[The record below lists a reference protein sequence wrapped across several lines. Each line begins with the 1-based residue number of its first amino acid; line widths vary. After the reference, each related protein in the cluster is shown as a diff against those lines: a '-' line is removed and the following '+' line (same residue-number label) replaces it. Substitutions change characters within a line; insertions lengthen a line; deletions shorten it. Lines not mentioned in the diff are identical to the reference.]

1 MNLFK
6 PHIEQAKPYKGGST
20 REESST
26 KGGSIK
32 EHSIK
37 ERGSAGAATG
47 VGPRTI
53 YKLSSNENLL
63 GPSPKAIL
71 AIQNNLHSLNEYRY
85 ENDKVFCETL
95 SDFFGRAP
103 GAAEHRPGATQHRPE
118 ATQFIT
124 ANSGMELLDLICR
137 GFLEP
142 GAECILSTP
151 TFLAYKSFAGIE
163 GARVVDVPLKDAG
176 FADAPPKDTDFALDV
191 EGILAAVNERTRILF
206 IANPN
211 NPTGSFFS
219 KQSIDRL
226 IGQLPPHV
234 VVIYDEV
241 YYHYVD
247 KPDYARAID
256 YIEQGKNI
264 IGIHSFS
271 KAYGLA
277 GIRLGYAFSTP
288 EIAGYL
294 HKLRRP
300 FMINTL
306 SMEAGIAALGD
317 REHIRRTVNNVITEK
332 EWLYKQLKEQG
343 IAYWESQANFILFR
357 SPYAN
362 EAFVRDMLEQGI
374 MVRSGEVFGAP
385 GCCRVTIGDREANR
399 AFGLAL
405 EEIMAL
411 GTHDRELRL

>member
-1 MNLFK
+1 MNFFK

-20 REESST
+20 REGNVT
-26 KGGSIK
+26 
-32 EHSIK
+32 
-37 ERGSAGAATG
+37 AGKT
-47 VGPRTI
+47 V

-63 GPSPKAIL
+63 GPSPKALL

-85 ENDKVFCETL
+85 ENDRVFCEAL
-95 SDFFGRAP
+95 SDFWDRRLAP
-103 GAAEHRPGATQHRPE
+103 D
-118 ATQFIT
+118 QFIT

-151 TFLAYKSFAGIE
+151 TFLAYKSFAGVE
-163 GARVVDVPLKDAG
+163 GARVVDVPLKG
-176 FADAPPKDTDFALDV
+176 EDFALDV
-191 EGILAAVNERTRILF
+191 EGILDAVNERTRILF

-219 KQSIDRL
+219 RQSIDSL
-226 IGQLPPHV
+226 IGQLPPQV

-247 KPDYARAID
+247 QPDYPRALD
-256 YIEQGKNI
+256 YISQGKNV

-288 EIAGYL
+288 SIAGYL
-294 HKLRRP
+294 HNLRRP

-317 REHIRRTVNNVITEK
+317 REHIQRTVDNVRTEK
-332 EWLYKQLKEQG
+332 EGLYRQLKGQG

-362 EAFVRDMLEQGI
+362 DAFVRDMLEQGI
-374 MVRSGEVFGAP
+374 MVRSGEVFGAA
-385 GCCRVTIGDREANR
+385 GCCRVTIGDKEANR
-399 AFGLAL
+399 AFGRAL
-405 EEIMAL
+405 E
-411 GTHDRELRL
+411 GVLRSASIA

>member
-1 MNLFK
+1 MNFFK

-20 REESST
+20 RE
-26 KGGSIK
+26 GSN
-32 EHSIK
+32 
-37 ERGSAGAATG
+37 A
-47 VGPRTI
+47 V

-63 GPSPKAIL
+63 GPSPKALL

-85 ENDKVFCETL
+85 ENDRVFCEAL
-95 SDFFGRAP
+95 SDFWDQAADAPGKDPAAP
-103 GAAEHRPGATQHRPE
+103 GARHLAPD
-118 ATQFIT
+118 QFIT

-151 TFLAYKSFAGIE
+151 TFLAYKSFAGME
-163 GARVVDVPLKDAG
+163 GARVVDVPLKG
-176 FADAPPKDTDFALDV
+176 EDFALDV
-191 EGILAAVNERTRILF
+191 EGILEAVNERTRILF

-219 KQSIDRL
+219 RQSIDSL
-226 IGQLPPHV
+226 IGKLPVQV

-247 KPDYARAID
+247 KTDYPRALD
-256 YIEQGKNI
+256 YISQGKNV

-288 EIAGYL
+288 AIAGYL
-294 HKLRRP
+294 HNLRRP

-317 REHIRRTVNNVITEK
+317 REHIQRTIDNVRTER
-332 EWLYKQLKEQG
+332 EVMYRHLKEQG

-362 EAFVRDMLEQGI
+362 DAFVRDMLDQGI
-374 MVRSGEVFGAP
+374 MVRSGEVFGAA
-385 GCCRVTIGDREANR
+385 GCCRVTIGDKEANK
-399 AFGLAL
+399 AFGR
-405 EEIMAL
+405 AL
-411 GTHDRELRL
+411 GNLVSLGAYK